1 MTSAIHSY
9 SNPSLFING
18 RWVPH
23 DPLSPG
29 IEVINPANEELLAK
43 VPIASSEQI
52 DEALAG
58 AKAAFPVW
66 RDTAPDKRASVLNKA
81 AALLRERHEVIATL
95 MTMEQG
101 KTLAEA
107 RTEVVRSAAI
117 LEWDAAEAMRFYG
130 HVIPSARGMRNS
142 VLMQPIGPVAAFT
155 PWNAPIGSLG
165 RKVAAALASGCSL
178 IVKAPEETPASVCAF
193 VKCFEDA
200 GLPAGTLNLLFGRPA
215 EISERLITSPVI
227 RLVTFTGSVT
237 VGKHLAQL
245 AAAHMKPA
253 IMELGGHAPVIVCA
267 DADPVKVA
275 QQGATAKFRM
285 AGQICVSP
293 TRFIV
298 HESIRESF
306 VDAFAQTARVLQVGD
321 GTQPNVQMGP
331 VANRRRL
338 NAMEELVDNAVSCGA
353 HLVTGGKRIGD
364 KGFFFEPTVLA
375 RVPAEAKILSTEPFG
390 PIAPIVGFEHLSE
403 AIEIA
408 NGLPLGLS
416 AYAFTNAADSAGRLS
431 DEIEC
436 GILSINHYGGPAPE
450 MPFGGVKDSGMGREG
465 GSESLTSYMVRKTV
479 SHRLYLA

>member
-1 MTSAIHSY
+1 MMNASKEYGI
-9 SNPSLFING
+9 PSLFING
-18 RWVPH
+18 RWISH
-23 DPLSPG
+23 DAVSQG
-29 IEVINPANEELLAK
+29 IGVVNPANEELLAQ
-43 VPIASSEQI
+43 VPIASTEQI
-52 DEALAG
+52 DEALAS
-58 AKAAFPVW
+58 AKAAFPIW
-66 RDTAPDKRASVLNKA
+66 RDTAPEKRAAVLNTA
-81 AALLRERHEVIATL
+81 AALLRERHESIARL
-95 MTMEQG
+95 MTLEQG

-107 RTEVVRSAAI
+107 RSEVVRSAAI
-117 LEWDAAEAMRFYG
+117 LEWDAAESLRYYG
-130 HVIPSARGMRNS
+130 HIIPSARGMRNS

-215 EISERLITSPVI
+215 EISERLIESPVI
-227 RLVTFTGSVT
+227 RLVTFTGSVS

-245 AAAHMKPA
+245 AAANMKPA

-275 QQGATAKFRM
+275 QLGATAKFRM

-298 HESIRESF
+298 HESIRSDF
-306 VDAFAQTARVLQVGD
+306 VEAFSKTTQALQVGD
-321 GTQPNVQMGP
+321 GLHPNVQMGP
-331 VANRRRL
+331 VANLRRL
-338 NAMEELVDNAVSCGA
+338 NAMEELVHDAVKCGA
-353 HLVTGGKRIGD
+353 KLVTGGKRIGN
-364 KGFFFEPTVLA
+364 KGFFFEPTVLSD
-375 RVPAEAKILSTEPFG
+375 VPFSAKILSTEPFG
-390 PIAPIVGFEHLSE
+390 PVAPIIGFQDLSE
-403 AIEIA
+403 AITIA

-431 DEIEC
+431 DEVEC

-450 MPFGGVKDSGMGREG
+450 MPFGGVKDSGIGREG
-465 GSESLTSYMVRKTV
+465 GSESLASYMVRKTV
-479 SHRLYLA
+479 SHRLYPG